1 MLHLGK
7 EYHSINFLLVYNQ
20 EFQCPVLRGKLDR
33 WSMENFLSL
42 ESYVPSVEGE
52 ENKVLVHEVLDRF
65 ARQVAPKLPLLRRG
79 VIHND
84 VNKDNLLID
93 MSSDKFQISGLVD
106 FGDIRHSCLLFE
118 LANSI
123 AAFIN
128 EDDVL
133 FVSGYLLAG
142 YQAVYPLPGLE
153 FDLLYDIVSARLCQ
167 VFLITSNH
175 EKECMNNEYLR
186 KLLKDY
192 LGKFKAWLSNSR
204 EDVVV
209 MWRKVELDVNFNFT
223 PRNIKHK

>member
-1 MLHLGK
+1 M
-7 EYHSINFLLVYNQ
+7 
-20 EFQCPVLRGKLDR
+20 RGKLDR

-52 ENKVLVHEVLDRF
+52 ENKVLVREVLDRF
-65 ARQVAPKLPLLRRG
+65 ARQVAPKLSLLRRG

-84 VNKDNLLID
+84 VNKENLLID

-153 FDLLYDIVSARLCQ
+153 FDMLYDIVSAQLCQ

-209 MWRKVELDVNFNFT
+209 FWRKVELDVNFNFT
-223 PRNIKHK
+223 PKNIKHK

>member
-1 MLHLGK
+1 
-7 EYHSINFLLVYNQ
+7 
-20 EFQCPVLRGKLDR
+20 
-33 WSMENFLSL
+33 MENFLSL
-42 ESYVPSVEGE
+42 EAYVPSVEGE
-52 ENKVLVHEVLDRF
+52 ENKVIAREVLGRF

-93 MSSDKFQISGLVD
+93 TSSDQFKISGLVD
-106 FGDIRHSCLLFE
+106 FGDMRHSCLLFE

-128 EDDVL
+128 DDDDVL
-133 FVSGYLLAG
+133 LVSGYLLAG

-153 FDLLYDIVSARLCQ
+153 FDLLYDTVSARLCQ

-175 EKECMNNEYLR
+175 EKECLNNEYLR

-192 LGKFKAWLSNSR
+192 LNKFKAWLSNSR

-209 MWRKVELDVNFNFT
+209 FWRKVELDVNFH
-223 PRNIKHK
+223 HKKYKT